1 MLPMDLPSPKFL
13 LALALLT
20 VAIGGGL
27 LIAWRS
33 VRTARGPREKTFVKR
48 AGAGAGSLMALFIV
62 LLFGLEPP
70 YRYVALVVFLVLI
83 PAAIY
88 RWSTQ
93 HQLIRRLDARDAAAH
108 KPPDGR

>member
-1 MLPMDLPSPKFL
+1 M
-13 LALALLT
+13 ALALLA
-20 VAIGGGL
+20 VAVFGGL
-27 LIAWRS
+27 GIALMN
-33 VRTARGPREKTFVKR
+33 VRAARGPREKTFVKR
-48 AGAGAGSLMALFIV
+48 ASAGAGSLMALFIV
-62 LLFGLEPP
+62 LLFWLEPP

-93 HQLIRRLDARDAAAH
+93 HQLIRRLDERDAAAH